1 MGVGVRVDTQSLKPP
16 DFELKPC
23 AQLSLGARRLK
34 ELVGC
39 PHDAQ
44 ATGGQAIQD
53 RWPGQA
59 PTSESRFLKRQG
71 SSKFRAEPAQMA
83 VPPELKKQWNA
94 CKATRVAGHG

>member
-1 MGVGVRVDTQSLKPP
+1 LKA
-16 DFELKPC
+16 F

-39 PHDAQ
+39 PFDAQ
-44 ATGGQAIQD
+44 AKSGQAIQD

-59 PTSESRFLKRQG
+59 PTGRKSSTNRALKTARERSRV
-71 SSKFRAEPAQMA
+71 EPAQMA

-94 CKATRVAGHG
+94 CSNDANRRARVKR